1 MNLMAD
7 IIDTVQ
13 GFPARDERADIL
25 TTRRAAVMLAERVGF
40 ALIARSL
47 KAARQTLNWMG

>member
-1 MNLMAD
+1 MAD